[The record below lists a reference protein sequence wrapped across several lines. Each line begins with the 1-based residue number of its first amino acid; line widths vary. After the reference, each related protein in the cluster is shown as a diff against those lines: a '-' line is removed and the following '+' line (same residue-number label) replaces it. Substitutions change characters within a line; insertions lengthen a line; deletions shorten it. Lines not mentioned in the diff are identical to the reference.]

1 MVPVDRATFDA
12 VQQRVIATAPLGLF
26 REQFNKLLDA
36 ELAKMEA
43 PEHRPLVTRAGGAT
57 AGRGSRFRW

>member
-1 MVPVDRATFDA
+1 MPVDRATFDA

-36 ELAKMEA
+36 ELTKMEA
-43 PEHRPLVTRAGGAT
+43 PEHRPVVTRGGGGT
-57 AGRGSRFRW
+57 AGRGSRYR